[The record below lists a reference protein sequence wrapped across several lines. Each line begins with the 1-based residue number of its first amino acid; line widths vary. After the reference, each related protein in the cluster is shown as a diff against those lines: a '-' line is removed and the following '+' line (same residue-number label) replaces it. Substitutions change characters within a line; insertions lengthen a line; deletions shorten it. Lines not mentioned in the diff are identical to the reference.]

1 MQKVLSVRILEKEAE
16 FMNEAITD
24 LFPSIW
30 MLSVLF
36 SYWLAKSKG
45 RSGKKW
51 IIIAVLFGPLTL
63 VALLVLPRTDSASGV
78 SSFKGQIYESI
89 RSFQYLILRILE
101 RFGVDTKK

>member
-1 MQKVLSVRILEKEAE
+1 MNDLILW
-16 FMNEAITD
+16 
-24 LFPSIW
+24 IW
-30 MLSVLF
+30 LLPVPL
-36 SYWLAKSKG
+36 SYWLAKSTG

-51 IIIAVLFGPLTL
+51 ATLAILFGPLTL
-63 VALLVLPRTDSASGV
+63 VALLVLPRPDSASGV

>member
-1 MQKVLSVRILEKEAE
+1 MNDLILWIWLLSV
-16 FMNEAITD
+16 
-24 LFPSIW
+24 P
-30 MLSVLF
+30 F

-51 IIIAVLFGPLTL
+51 AIFAILFGPLTL